1 MLHSAIEGFHVD
13 DAFCDVEP
21 EEDEAVKPSRGSRSL
36 FLLRLGYKQG
46 SIHSVDHH
54 RTFRFPVDNAFCHL
68 GQAEDRAIAGI
79 ETIRFLIVG
88 VGVINGVQF
97 G

>member
-46 SIHSVDHH
+46 SIRSIIIGHFGFPSTMHSAIWGKR
-54 RTFRFPVDNAFCHL
+54 RTELSRESRQFVSSSL
-68 GQAEDRAIAGI
+68 GLGS
-79 ETIRFLIVG
+79 
-88 VGVINGVQF
+88 
-97 G
+97 